1 MINTILEG
9 VTTYEY
15 LENILL
21 KDEKIE
27 AELTNKEIK
36 SIKIQYSSNKT
47 II

>member
-21 KDEKIE
+21 KDEKNRGRI
-27 AELTNKEIK
+27 NKYNILQTK
-36 SIKIQYSSNKT
+36 Q
-47 II
+47 